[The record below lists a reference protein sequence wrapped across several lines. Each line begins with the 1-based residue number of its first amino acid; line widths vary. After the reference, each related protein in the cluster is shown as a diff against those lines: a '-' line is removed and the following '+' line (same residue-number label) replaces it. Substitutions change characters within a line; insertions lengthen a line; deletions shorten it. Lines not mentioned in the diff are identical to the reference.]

1 MPASDLA
8 RSRRGGYCLGR
19 MRGARIAQPLGLNRH
34 MASAHH
40 NFGLWLLF
48 PLQAL
53 CAAFFLADGVF
64 DLLGVENAPGVRDS
78 DGFEYLV
85 VIVLVVSLAFTGRQ
99 LFMMMSR
106 HKRIE
111 DQLRAASGAFAEL
124 VEEHFERWA
133 LTPSERDVAFLAI
146 KGLSI
151 AEIARLRETKEGT
164 IKTQC
169 NAIYR
174 KAGVTGRPQ
183 LISLFVEELMGEG
196 LTPPRPDQPAKAITA
211 N

>member
-1 MPASDLA
+1 MD
-8 RSRRGGYCLGR
+8 SRR
-19 MRGARIAQPLGLNRH
+19 RH
-34 MASAHH
+34 L
-40 NFGLWLLF
+40 GLWLLF
-48 PLQAL
+48 ALQGF

-64 DLLGVENAPGVRDS
+64 DLLGLENTTGMRDS

-85 VIVLVVSLAFTGRQ
+85 VVVLVVSLAFTGRQ
-99 LFMMMSR
+99 LFMMLSR
-106 HKRIE
+106 QKRIE
-111 DQLRAASGAFAEL
+111 DQLKAASGAFTEL
-124 VEEHFERWA
+124 IRQHFDEWA

-151 AEIARLRETKEGT
+151 AEIATLRETREGT

-183 LISLFVEELMGEG
+183 LISLFIEELMAEG
-196 LTPPRPDQPAKAITA
+196 LAPHSAEPAAAA
-211 N
+211 NISSK